1 MSRIKEWLGSDSSF
15 EDADTSDPW
24 FVRHE
29 QIMDV
34 ALVLASASANER
46 EKMQMNEMTHPRC
59 FNSRKEYDSWRESAR
74 MCGEYCTICHDCTPA
89 YAHEM
94 QLQGRCDKTIFWG
107 FVPKKRL
114 DDSKA

>member
-34 ALVLASASANER
+34 ALVLASVAAKQNQR
-46 EKMQMNEMTHPRC
+46 TGMA
-59 FNSRKEYDSWRESAR
+59 KESE
-74 MCGEYCTICHDCTPA
+74 G
-89 YAHEM
+89 AHTD
-94 QLQGRCDKTIFWG
+94 Q
-107 FVPKKRL
+107 
-114 DDSKA
+114 S